1 MVEKLEDE
9 DDFLLD
15 LTYDIV
21 TGVCDVKLT
30 KGPTIPETKTASK
43 EEESQRSKTS
53 WQTVFF

>member
-53 WQTVFF
+53 